1 MLLFFSSCDKKN
13 HPIGWLLFET
23 FVLYAGLL
31 PDSAIPMLNFSLH
44 NHNEG
49 NNIISKKDEEGR
61 IEHLCFGF

>member
-1 MLLFFSSCDKKN
+1 VRKKN